1 MLWLRRPKI
10 KEQQTTPMSIYVIG
24 VGEWMQ
30 TLSSRMQTAV
40 DGDLFVLPSAMHL
53 HAYNLLKESSF
64 ASKNFKVEIKK
75 QELV

>member
-1 MLWLRRPKI
+1 M
-10 KEQQTTPMSIYVIG
+10 KEQRTSPMSTYVIG

-53 HAYNLLKESSF
+53 HAYNLLKESCCPG
-64 ASKNFKVEIKK
+64 KNFTVEIKNPT
-75 QELV
+75 EA

>member
-1 MLWLRRPKI
+1 MC
-10 KEQQTTPMSIYVIG
+10 TYVIG

-53 HAYNLLKESSF
+53 HAYDILKEASF
-64 ASKNFKVEIKK
+64 PAKNLKVEVKNPIKP
-75 QELV
+75 